1 MMRSPHIAPRWRSF
15 LFGNGH
21 GKLGDLGVGLSRGA

>member
-1 MMRSPHIAPRWRSF
+1 MGSLDIAPRWRSF

-21 GKLGDLGVGLSRGA
+21 WKLGDLGVGCAEGA